1 MVNDHSFTI
10 TYQDQVL
17 SLFDHY
23 HKFTVEEVIEKFEL
37 RCDEPAPEIVPDT
50 QQDTEMSAQLR
61 FGAYDNYEFDDF
73 DLSRLVVE
81 SLISSALMEQI
92 STKYSND
99 EDYGEDVTELA
110 TEALCLIQIL
120 LGLYALPLTLGST
133 LVKKVTNTSSEF
145 FNRKMF
151 VLLDEAR
158 TLETNYKLLDP
169 TTMSMDPQ
177 YTTYGPYAVCVA
189 LQEGH
194 GRLISDSDWP
204 ALATK
209 LPESNVMPTNHNTNN
224 DQMKPSSDLTIQCFK
239 CKQFGHKAN
248 NPACP
253 MYGSKQ
259 SDGSSS
265 SPKLRPKDPWK
276 YIEPRD
282 LTTPVEIDGKRCF
295 FCTKCRCRATGR
307 VGFYQL
313 SHTDST
319 HDSNWKPE
327 GNITPIE
334 DPDPTPSPPLTPST
348 DNVDLHDDL
357 VFTGV
362 NCAPVVSTNP
372 PCDERENIGAKQVD
386 LVQEGWKRRPG
397 DGRTHTVDLTEQY
410 RQYGVDQ
417 VNCVFPVAQPCTE
430 ESDSEDHHFSLGS
443 LKKK

>member
-1 MVNDHSFTI
+1 
-10 TYQDQVL
+10 
-17 SLFDHY
+17 
-23 HKFTVEEVIEKFEL
+23 
-37 RCDEPAPEIVPDT
+37 
-50 QQDTEMSAQLR
+50 
-61 FGAYDNYEFDDF
+61 
-73 DLSRLVVE
+73 
-81 SLISSALMEQI
+81 
-92 STKYSND
+92 
-99 EDYGEDVTELA
+99 
-110 TEALCLIQIL
+110 
-120 LGLYALPLTLGST
+120 
-133 LVKKVTNTSSEF
+133 
-145 FNRKMF
+145 MF

-158 TLETNYKLLDP
+158 TLETKYKLLDP
-169 TTMSMDPQ
+169 ATMSMDPQ
-177 YTTYGPYAVCVA
+177 YSTYDPYTVCAA
-189 LQEGH
+189 LQEEH
-194 GRLISDSDWP
+194 GQLISDSDWP

-209 LPESNVMPTNHNTNN
+209 LSESNVMPTNHNPNN
-224 DQMKPSSDLTIQCFK
+224 DQMKPTPDLTIQCFK

-248 NPACP
+248 NPVCP
-253 MYGSKQ
+253 MYSSKK

-282 LTTPVEIDGKRCF
+282 LTTPVEIDGKRWF

-372 PCDERENIGAKQVD
+372 PCDERENIGAK
-386 LVQEGWKRRPG
+386 
-397 DGRTHTVDLTEQY
+397 
-410 RQYGVDQ
+410 
-417 VNCVFPVAQPCTE
+417 
-430 ESDSEDHHFSLGS
+430 
-443 LKKK
+443 